1 MATYL
6 SEDILYKNGQIKEV
20 INNRLL
26 GTDIRIKANGAGS
39 YQLIGKLNI
48 NDEPKVIN
56 LINLSD
62 YSITNTASDDNIYI
76 ADITGLY
83 SISVQN
89 VEGFDSINCIITYA
103 ETYLCT
109 NPMNVDIVN
118 KLDTNSDGQL
128 TYDDKVIGYSE
139 NDVGQKSA
147 NGLCA
152 EIFNDYE
159 NNVASGDYSHAEGTR
174 TQATKQFAHVEGC
187 QTTASGDSAHA
198 EGLCTIASGCGAHV
212 EGNNGT
218 ASGTGAHTEGN
229 GTIASGIV
237 SHSEGS
243 GSKAIGVCAHAEGDI
258 TQAIGN
264 GAHAEGNM
272 TQAIGDYSHAEG
284 CSTRAIGYRSHAEG
298 GSTKASYY
306 CHSEGYATIADGY
319 YSHSEG
325 YITKATTDFAHAGG
339 YYTIANKYQTAIGR
353 GNIDTS
359 APSSA
364 SDTAGSLLIIG
375 NGTSDTDRSNAFRVA
390 TDGSVYGCG
399 EYSSSGAD
407 YAEMFEWLDGNE
419 RNEDRRGLFVTLDGD
434 KIKLANADDYIL
446 GVISVNPSVVGD
458 AQSEQWQ
465 GKYLKDVF
473 GCNVT
478 KETAV
483 VDENGK
489 ETDKVSISYELN
501 PDYNSECE
509 YISREYRKEW
519 ATVGL
524 IGKLVVVDDGTCTVN
539 GYCMPKNGIATK
551 SETGY
556 RVMKRLDDTHIS
568 IILK

>member
-26 GTDIRIKANGAGS
+26 GTDIRIKANGVGS

-48 NDEPKVIN
+48 NDESKVIN

-62 YSITNTASDDNIYI
+62 YSITNIASDDNIYI

-159 NNVASGDYSHAEGTR
+159 NNIASGDYSHAEGTR
-174 TQATKQFAHVEGC
+174 TQATGRF
-187 QTTASGDSAHA
+187 
-198 EGLCTIASGCGAHV
+198 
-212 EGNNGT
+212 
-218 ASGTGAHTEGN
+218 AHTEGYE
-229 GTIASGIV
+229 TIASGISSHAEGMV
-237 SHSEGS
+237 TKSINDFTHTEGCGTTATAMYAHASGYYTEASGNASHSEGDNTRAS
-243 GSKAIGVCAHAEGDI
+243 GQNS
-258 TQAIGN
+258 
-264 GAHAEGNM
+264 HAEGNNTTASGGCSHTEGNY
-272 TQAIGDYSHAEG
+272 TQAFGECSHTEGYGTKANFYSHAEG
-284 CSTRAIGYRSHAEG
+284 WYAIADGSYCHAEG
-298 GSTKASYY
+298 HHTNAKNKY
-306 CHSEGYATIADGY
+306 
-319 YSHSEG
+319 
-325 YITKATTDFAHAGG
+325 AHAGG

-359 APSSA
+359 APSS
-364 SDTAGSLLIIG
+364 DTDTTGSLFVIG
-375 NGTSDTDRSNAFRVA
+375 NGDDNNRSNAFRIA

-434 KIKLANADDYIL
+434 KIKLANADDYVL

>member
-26 GTDIRIKANGAGS
+26 GTDIRIKANGVGS

-48 NDEPKVIN
+48 NDESKVIN

-159 NNVASGDYSHAEGTR
+159 NNIASGDYSHAEGTR
-174 TQATKQFAHVEGC
+174 TQATGRF
-187 QTTASGDSAHA
+187 
-198 EGLCTIASGCGAHV
+198 
-212 EGNNGT
+212 
-218 ASGTGAHTEGN
+218 AHTEGYE
-229 GTIASGIV
+229 TIASGISSHAEGMV
-237 SHSEGS
+237 TKSINDFTHTEGCGTTATAMYAHASGYYTEASGNASHSEGDNTRAS
-243 GSKAIGVCAHAEGDI
+243 GQNS
-258 TQAIGN
+258 
-264 GAHAEGNM
+264 HAEGNNTTASGGCSHTEGNY
-272 TQAIGDYSHAEG
+272 TQAFGECSHTEGYGTKANFYSHAEG
-284 CSTRAIGYRSHAEG
+284 WYAIADGSYCHAEG
-298 GSTKASYY
+298 HHTNAKNKY
-306 CHSEGYATIADGY
+306 
-319 YSHSEG
+319 
-325 YITKATTDFAHAGG
+325 AHAGG

-364 SDTAGSLLIIG
+364 SDTTGSLFVIG
-375 NGTSDTDRSNAFRVA
+375 NGDDNNRSNAFRVA

-407 YAEMFEWLDGNE
+407 YAEMFEWLDSNE
-419 RNEDRRGLFVTLDGD
+419 NDEDRRGLFVTLDGD
-434 KIKLANADDYIL
+434 KIKLANADDYVL

>member
-26 GTDIRIKANGAGS
+26 GTDIRIKANGVGS

-48 NDEPKVIN
+48 NDESKVIN

-159 NNVASGDYSHAEGTR
+159 NNIASGDYSHAEGTR
-174 TQATKQFAHVEGC
+174 TQATGRF
-187 QTTASGDSAHA
+187 
-198 EGLCTIASGCGAHV
+198 
-212 EGNNGT
+212 
-218 ASGTGAHTEGN
+218 AHTEGYE
-229 GTIASGIV
+229 TIASGISSHAEGMV
-237 SHSEGS
+237 TKSINDFTHTEGCGTTATAMYAHASGYYTEASGNASHSEGDNTRAS
-243 GSKAIGVCAHAEGDI
+243 GQNS
-258 TQAIGN
+258 
-264 GAHAEGNM
+264 HAEGNNTTASGGCSHTEGNY
-272 TQAIGDYSHAEG
+272 TQAFGECSHTEGYGTKANFYSHAEG
-284 CSTRAIGYRSHAEG
+284 WYAIADGSYCHAEG
-298 GSTKASYY
+298 HHTNAKNKY
-306 CHSEGYATIADGY
+306 
-319 YSHSEG
+319 
-325 YITKATTDFAHAGG
+325 AHAGG

-359 APSSA
+359 APSS
-364 SDTAGSLLIIG
+364 DTDTTGSLFVIG
-375 NGTSDTDRSNAFRVA
+375 NGDDNNRSNAFRIA